1 MKQATFIT
9 MTDARHTFSLAGFE
23 HLVGE
28 RETIRQT
35 LAPLLAREGSGL
47 LLLDE
52 RLLDADGWLQME
64 EQARRRDI
72 LLVTLPAPDRGETD
86 DEGDDQLQRL
96 FTRVLGY
103 RIKLP
108 PGENGE

>member
-1 MKQATFIT
+1 MKQAIFLT
-9 MTDARHTFSLAGFE
+9 MADSRHVFSLAGFE

-28 RETIRQT
+28 RESIRQT
-35 LAPLLAREGSGL
+35 LAPLLAREDSGL
-47 LLLDE
+47 LVLDE
-52 RLLDADGWLQME
+52 RLLEEEDRRWLE

-72 LLVTLPAPDRGETD
+72 LPVSLPAPDRGETGD
-86 DEGDDQLQRL
+86 QGDDQLQRL

-108 PGENGE
+108 AGENEA